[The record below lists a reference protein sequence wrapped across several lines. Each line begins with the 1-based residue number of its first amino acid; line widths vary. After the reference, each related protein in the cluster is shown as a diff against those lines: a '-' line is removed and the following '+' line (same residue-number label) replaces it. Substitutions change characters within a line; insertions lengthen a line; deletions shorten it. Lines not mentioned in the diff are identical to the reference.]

1 VNQLSRRLA
10 AVESRNITSVGE
22 HFPIY
27 WKRAKG
33 SEVWDEDDKRYI
45 DFSSAFGV
53 ASIGHSHPAVVQ
65 ELQKDALIHGMGDV
79 HPSRAKVELLE
90 KLADLYGRPA
100 KTILS
105 LNGSDAVESALKTA
119 VLATGRAKVI
129 AFENAYHGLGYGALA
144 VTWHES
150 FRAPFR
156 GQVADFV
163 THLPFGDLLRL
174 EEALATREYGAL
186 IIEPIQGRGG
196 VNLLGPGTLARIAE
210 MAHEAGTLVI
220 YDEIMTGFC
229 RTGSYFA
236 YMHED
241 TRPDILCV
249 GKALGGGIPISAAIA
264 RADVM
269 DAWPV
274 SDGEAIH
281 TSTFL
286 GHPLACRVALSVI
299 GVFEIEKL
307 EEKSRIDG
315 EHILR
320 RLADFNPRGRGMM
333 IGVPTPSAQIAERVA
348 TKALKNRLIL
358 LINGSNRDVI
368 TLLPPL
374 TIPRN
379 LLDEGLDILEDA
391 LRQS

>member
-1 VNQLSRRLA
+1 MNDLSRRLA
-10 AVESRNITSVGE
+10 AVESRNITGIGE
-22 HFPIY
+22 DFPIY
-27 WKRAKG
+27 WKNAKG
-33 SEVWDEDDKRYI
+33 SEVWDEEDRRYI

-53 ASIGHSHPAVVQ
+53 ASLGHSHPAVVE
-65 ELQKDALIHGMGDV
+65 ELRRDALIHGMGDV
-79 HPSRAKVELLE
+79 HPSRAKIELLE

-119 VLATGRAKVI
+119 VLATGRPKVI

-150 FRAPFR
+150 FRGPFR
-156 GQVADFV
+156 AQVADFV
-163 THLPFGDLLRL
+163 THLPFGDMALLEKTL
-174 EEALATREYGAL
+174 KTRAYGAL
-186 IIEPIQGRGG
+186 MIEPVQGRGG
-196 VNLLGPGTLARIAE
+196 VISPAPGMLAQLAE
-210 MAHEAGTLVI
+210 MARSAGTLVI

-236 YMHED
+236 YMHEN

-269 DAWPV
+269 DAWPA

-286 GHPLACRVALSVI
+286 GHPLACRVALRVLD
-299 GVFEIEKL
+299 VLAEEKL
-307 EEKSRIDG
+307 DEKARIDG
-315 EHILR
+315 EHLLS
-320 RLADFNPRGRGMM
+320 RLSAFNARGRGMM
-333 IGVPTPSAQIAERVA
+333 IGVPVPSPKIAEHVA
-348 TKALKNRLIL
+348 IRALKNGLIL

-374 TIPRN
+374 TISRP
-379 LLDEGLDILEDA
+379 LLDEGLAILEDA
-391 LRQS
+391 LRQG